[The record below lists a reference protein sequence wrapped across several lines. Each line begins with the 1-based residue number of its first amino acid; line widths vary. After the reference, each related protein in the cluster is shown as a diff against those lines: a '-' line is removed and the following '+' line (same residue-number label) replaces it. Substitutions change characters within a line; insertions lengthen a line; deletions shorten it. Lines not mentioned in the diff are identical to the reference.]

1 MRSADAA
8 NAASFDRA
16 ARAVRNIALNGG
28 NGRGAGTA
36 AMRERKPK
44 GRYAD

>member
-1 MRSADAA
+1 M
-8 NAASFDRA
+8 
-16 ARAVRNIALNGG
+16 RNIALNGG

-36 AMRERKPK
+36 ETRARKLK